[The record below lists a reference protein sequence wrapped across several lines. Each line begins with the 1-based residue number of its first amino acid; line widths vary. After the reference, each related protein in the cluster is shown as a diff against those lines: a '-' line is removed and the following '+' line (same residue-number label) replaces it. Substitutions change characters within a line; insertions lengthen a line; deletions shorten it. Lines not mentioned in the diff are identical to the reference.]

1 MDSFFKGV
9 EGVAEKELAAKV
21 SDQIKYKF
29 WDSLNRR
36 GIHIKRIPFLII
48 NQTYNGIQNQ
58 NSWAL
63 NRVITISIA
72 LLRLTGI

>member
-29 WDSLNRR
+29 WDSLNRKR
-36 GIHIKRIPFLII
+36 LLIKKYHFK
-48 NQTYNGIQNQ
+48 
-58 NSWAL
+58 
-63 NRVITISIA
+63 
-72 LLRLTGI
+72 